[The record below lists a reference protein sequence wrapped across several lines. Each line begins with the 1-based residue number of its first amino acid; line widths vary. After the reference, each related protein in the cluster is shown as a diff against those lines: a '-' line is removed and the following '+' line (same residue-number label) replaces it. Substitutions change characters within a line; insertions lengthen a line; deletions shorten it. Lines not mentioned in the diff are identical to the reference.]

1 MQPKILPV
9 PVGRPS
15 FLNSPRCDSLDALQA
30 DVAIIAYP
38 YTVPYS
44 LEWSRQPSSW
54 APGAIREASLRYPN
68 FITHFDMD
76 FGAELF
82 AGRKIQLADCG
93 DVFEVAGQYDE
104 NSRMGTAVLKEI
116 LARGAV
122 PIVLGGDHATRIP
135 IVRAYEGRGPI
146 CVVHIDAHLDFRDE
160 VNGIHDGLSSPMR
173 RASELPWVTSM
184 IQIGLRAVGSARQRE
199 WDDAAAFGS
208 IRVRAEELHELGAQA
223 ILQRVPAAAAYYI
236 SLDTDAID
244 PAIAPGINALEF
256 GGLTY
261 FEVSN
266 LLKGIAAKGR
276 IVGFDMVEIAP
287 GKDHQNMTRQ
297 LASRHILNLLGALAH
312 SAQICPSC
320 PRTVLRRSP

>member
-1 MQPKILPV
+1 MQPKVMPV

-15 FLNSPRCDSLDALQA
+15 FINVPRCDSLDALQA

-38 YTVPYS
+38 YTVPYT

-54 APGAIREASLRYPN
+54 APGAIREASLRYQSLV
-68 FITHFDMD
+68 THHDMD
-76 FGAELF
+76 FGSELF
-82 AGRKIQLADCG
+82 AGRKVQIVDCG
-93 DVFEVAGQYDE
+93 DVFETPGQYE
-104 NSRMGTAVLKEI
+104 ANSRMATSVLKEI
-116 LARGAV
+116 VARGAV
-122 PIVLGGDHATRIP
+122 PIVLGGDHATTVP
-135 IVRAYEGRGPI
+135 MMRAYEGRGPI

-184 IQIGLRAVGSARQRE
+184 IQIGLRGVGSARRRE
-199 WDDAAAFGS
+199 VDDAAAFGS
-208 IRVRAEELHELGAQA
+208 IRVRAEELHEVGVRE
-223 ILQRVPAAAAYYI
+223 ILRRVPDAPSYYI

-266 LLKGIAAKGR
+266 LLKGIATKGR
-276 IVGFDMVEIAP
+276 IVGFDIVEIAP
-287 GKDHQNMTRQ
+287 GKDHQNMTSL
-297 LASRHILNLLGALAH
+297 LAARLILNLLGAMAH
-312 SAQICPSC
+312 AKQIGH
-320 PRTVLRRSP
+320 